1 MKRILIPLC
10 LVLGTHWANAQ
21 RSYQFDSPE
30 RLFVEGKELFALKN
44 YTGCMD
50 KLEAYKHHATDADW
64 IQEADYMLAYAAFN
78 QGLPTAGEQLEA
90 YLHTYPDS
98 RHTDVVNY
106 LMGSFLFG
114 KGEYEE
120 ALDWLRKADVDL
132 LSADEQEA
140 YTFRLAYALLQTGE
154 RDKAYAY
161 FARIQEIGDKYRD
174 ASAYYVAY
182 IDYANGKYN
191 RALVE
196 FDALKDWVN
205 DLADGEEIVEHRLSF
220 SMLRPILAT
229 FVITGG
235 CLAVAVL
242 APETYWLIAAVPLLY
257 WAVVLGIRGRKLG
270 TRAAF
275 CEMIYL
281 AFATAAA
288 LSLITIFIWLLLI
301 YAAILLL
308 GYLTSGSGSSSSS
321 SSSDDDDARDESVDT
336 SRCCGTCLHHGT
348 ANCPAS
354 GPEPDYYSGPCGKYR
369 HYQGFGY

>member
-1 MKRILIPLC
+1 MDTSILDNLGNLGNLVNLESLGSPDPGLITG
-10 LVLGTHWANAQ
+10 LVLVASVLGLVLAIALIVFCIF
-21 RSYQFDSPE
+21 Y
-30 RLFVEGKELFALKN
+30 LFK
-44 YTGCMD
+44 
-50 KLEAYKHHATDADW
+50 
-64 IQEADYMLAYAAFN
+64 
-78 QGLPTAGEQLEA
+78 
-90 YLHTYPDS
+90 
-98 RHTDVVNY
+98 
-106 LMGSFLFG
+106 
-114 KGEYEE
+114 
-120 ALDWLRKADVDL
+120 
-132 LSADEQEA
+132 
-140 YTFRLAYALLQTGE
+140 
-154 RDKAYAY
+154 
-161 FARIQEIGDKYRD
+161 
-174 ASAYYVAY
+174 
-182 IDYANGKYN
+182 
-191 RALVE
+191 

-321 SSSDDDDARDESVDT
+321 SSADDDDARDESVDT

-354 GPEPDYYSGPCGKYR
+354 GPDPDYYSGPCGSYQ
-369 HYQGFGY
+369 HYKGYL

>member
-1 MKRILIPLC
+1 MDTSILDNLGNLDNLVNLESLGSPDPGLITG
-10 LVLGTHWANAQ
+10 LVLVASVLGLVLAIALIVFCIF
-21 RSYQFDSPE
+21 Y
-30 RLFVEGKELFALKN
+30 LFK
-44 YTGCMD
+44 
-50 KLEAYKHHATDADW
+50 
-64 IQEADYMLAYAAFN
+64 
-78 QGLPTAGEQLEA
+78 
-90 YLHTYPDS
+90 
-98 RHTDVVNY
+98 
-106 LMGSFLFG
+106 
-114 KGEYEE
+114 
-120 ALDWLRKADVDL
+120 
-132 LSADEQEA
+132 
-140 YTFRLAYALLQTGE
+140 
-154 RDKAYAY
+154 
-161 FARIQEIGDKYRD
+161 
-174 ASAYYVAY
+174 
-182 IDYANGKYN
+182 
-191 RALVE
+191 

-288 LSLITIFIWLLLI
+288 LSLITVFIWLLLI

-321 SSSDDDDARDESVDT
+321 SSSSSSDDDDARDESVDT
-336 SRCCGTCLHHGT
+336 SRYCGTCLHHGT
-348 ANCPAS
+348 ANCPVI
-354 GPEPDYYSGPCGKYR
+354 GPGPGYYDNPCGSYQ
-369 HYQGFGY
+369 HYKGYL

>member
-1 MKRILIPLC
+1 MDTSILDNLGNLGNLDNLVNLESLGSPSPGLITG
-10 LVLGTHWANAQ
+10 LVLVASVLGLVLAIALIVFCIF
-21 RSYQFDSPE
+21 Y
-30 RLFVEGKELFALKN
+30 LFK
-44 YTGCMD
+44 
-50 KLEAYKHHATDADW
+50 
-64 IQEADYMLAYAAFN
+64 
-78 QGLPTAGEQLEA
+78 
-90 YLHTYPDS
+90 
-98 RHTDVVNY
+98 
-106 LMGSFLFG
+106 
-114 KGEYEE
+114 
-120 ALDWLRKADVDL
+120 
-132 LSADEQEA
+132 
-140 YTFRLAYALLQTGE
+140 
-154 RDKAYAY
+154 
-161 FARIQEIGDKYRD
+161 
-174 ASAYYVAY
+174 
-182 IDYANGKYN
+182 
-191 RALVE
+191 

-288 LSLITIFIWLLLI
+288 LSLITVFIWLLLI

-321 SSSDDDDARDESVDT
+321 SSADDDDARDESVDT

-354 GPEPDYYSGPCGKYR
+354 GPDPDYYSGPCGSYQ
-369 HYQGFGY
+369 HYKGYL

>member
-1 MKRILIPLC
+1 MDTSILGNLGNLGNLESLGSPDPGLITG
-10 LVLGTHWANAQ
+10 LVLVASVLGLVLAVALIVFCIF
-21 RSYQFDSPE
+21 Y
-30 RLFVEGKELFALKN
+30 LFK
-44 YTGCMD
+44 
-50 KLEAYKHHATDADW
+50 
-64 IQEADYMLAYAAFN
+64 
-78 QGLPTAGEQLEA
+78 
-90 YLHTYPDS
+90 
-98 RHTDVVNY
+98 
-106 LMGSFLFG
+106 
-114 KGEYEE
+114 
-120 ALDWLRKADVDL
+120 
-132 LSADEQEA
+132 
-140 YTFRLAYALLQTGE
+140 
-154 RDKAYAY
+154 
-161 FARIQEIGDKYRD
+161 
-174 ASAYYVAY
+174 
-182 IDYANGKYN
+182 
-191 RALVE
+191 

-321 SSSDDDDARDESVDT
+321 SSADDDDARDESVDT

-354 GPEPDYYSGPCGKYR
+354 GPDPDYYSGPCGSYQ
-369 HYQGFGY
+369 HYKGYL

>member
-1 MKRILIPLC
+1 MDTSILDNLGNLDNLVNLESLGSPSPGLITG
-10 LVLGTHWANAQ
+10 LVLVASVLGLVLAIALIVFCIF
-21 RSYQFDSPE
+21 Y
-30 RLFVEGKELFALKN
+30 LFK
-44 YTGCMD
+44 
-50 KLEAYKHHATDADW
+50 
-64 IQEADYMLAYAAFN
+64 
-78 QGLPTAGEQLEA
+78 
-90 YLHTYPDS
+90 
-98 RHTDVVNY
+98 
-106 LMGSFLFG
+106 
-114 KGEYEE
+114 
-120 ALDWLRKADVDL
+120 
-132 LSADEQEA
+132 
-140 YTFRLAYALLQTGE
+140 
-154 RDKAYAY
+154 
-161 FARIQEIGDKYRD
+161 
-174 ASAYYVAY
+174 
-182 IDYANGKYN
+182 
-191 RALVE
+191 

-321 SSSDDDDARDESVDT
+321 SSADDDDARDESVDT

-354 GPEPDYYSGPCGKYR
+354 GPDPDYYSGPCGSYQ
-369 HYQGFGY
+369 HYKGYL

>member
-1 MKRILIPLC
+1 MDTSILDNLGNLDNLVNLESLGSPSPGLITG
-10 LVLGTHWANAQ
+10 LVLVASVLGLVLAIALIVFCIF
-21 RSYQFDSPE
+21 Y
-30 RLFVEGKELFALKN
+30 LFK
-44 YTGCMD
+44 
-50 KLEAYKHHATDADW
+50 
-64 IQEADYMLAYAAFN
+64 
-78 QGLPTAGEQLEA
+78 
-90 YLHTYPDS
+90 
-98 RHTDVVNY
+98 
-106 LMGSFLFG
+106 
-114 KGEYEE
+114 
-120 ALDWLRKADVDL
+120 
-132 LSADEQEA
+132 
-140 YTFRLAYALLQTGE
+140 
-154 RDKAYAY
+154 
-161 FARIQEIGDKYRD
+161 
-174 ASAYYVAY
+174 
-182 IDYANGKYN
+182 
-191 RALVE
+191 

-288 LSLITIFIWLLLI
+288 LSLITVFIWLLLI

-321 SSSDDDDARDESVDT
+321 SSADDDDARDESVDT

-354 GPEPDYYSGPCGKYR
+354 GPDPDYYSGHCGSYQ
-369 HYQGFGY
+369 HYKGYL

>member
-1 MKRILIPLC
+1 MDTSILDNLGNLDNLVNLESLGSPSPGLITG
-10 LVLGTHWANAQ
+10 LVLAASVLGLVLAIALIVFCIF
-21 RSYQFDSPE
+21 Y
-30 RLFVEGKELFALKN
+30 LFK
-44 YTGCMD
+44 
-50 KLEAYKHHATDADW
+50 
-64 IQEADYMLAYAAFN
+64 
-78 QGLPTAGEQLEA
+78 
-90 YLHTYPDS
+90 
-98 RHTDVVNY
+98 
-106 LMGSFLFG
+106 
-114 KGEYEE
+114 
-120 ALDWLRKADVDL
+120 
-132 LSADEQEA
+132 
-140 YTFRLAYALLQTGE
+140 
-154 RDKAYAY
+154 
-161 FARIQEIGDKYRD
+161 
-174 ASAYYVAY
+174 
-182 IDYANGKYN
+182 
-191 RALVE
+191 

-288 LSLITIFIWLLLI
+288 LSLITVFIWLLLI

-321 SSSDDDDARDESVDT
+321 SSADDDDARDESVDT

-354 GPEPDYYSGPCGKYR
+354 GPDPDYYSGPCGSYQ
-369 HYQGFGY
+369 HYKGYL

>member
-1 MKRILIPLC
+1 MDTSILDNLGNLGNLDNLVNLESLGSPSPGLITG
-10 LVLGTHWANAQ
+10 LVLVASVLGLVLAVALIVFCIF
-21 RSYQFDSPE
+21 Y
-30 RLFVEGKELFALKN
+30 LFK
-44 YTGCMD
+44 
-50 KLEAYKHHATDADW
+50 
-64 IQEADYMLAYAAFN
+64 
-78 QGLPTAGEQLEA
+78 
-90 YLHTYPDS
+90 
-98 RHTDVVNY
+98 
-106 LMGSFLFG
+106 
-114 KGEYEE
+114 
-120 ALDWLRKADVDL
+120 
-132 LSADEQEA
+132 
-140 YTFRLAYALLQTGE
+140 
-154 RDKAYAY
+154 
-161 FARIQEIGDKYRD
+161 
-174 ASAYYVAY
+174 
-182 IDYANGKYN
+182 
-191 RALVE
+191 

-229 FVITGG
+229 LVITGG

-288 LSLITIFIWLLLI
+288 LSLITVFIWLLLI

-321 SSSDDDDARDESVDT
+321 SSADDDDARDESVDT

-354 GPEPDYYSGPCGKYR
+354 GPDPDYYSGPCGSYQ
-369 HYQGFGY
+369 HYKGYL

>member
-1 MKRILIPLC
+1 MDTSILDNLGHLDNLVNLESLGSPSPGLITG
-10 LVLGTHWANAQ
+10 LVLVASVLGLVLAIALIVFCIF
-21 RSYQFDSPE
+21 Y
-30 RLFVEGKELFALKN
+30 LFK
-44 YTGCMD
+44 
-50 KLEAYKHHATDADW
+50 
-64 IQEADYMLAYAAFN
+64 
-78 QGLPTAGEQLEA
+78 
-90 YLHTYPDS
+90 
-98 RHTDVVNY
+98 
-106 LMGSFLFG
+106 
-114 KGEYEE
+114 
-120 ALDWLRKADVDL
+120 
-132 LSADEQEA
+132 
-140 YTFRLAYALLQTGE
+140 
-154 RDKAYAY
+154 
-161 FARIQEIGDKYRD
+161 
-174 ASAYYVAY
+174 
-182 IDYANGKYN
+182 
-191 RALVE
+191 

-308 GYLTSGSGSSSSS
+308 GYLTSDSGSSSSS
-321 SSSDDDDARDESVDT
+321 SSSDDDDSREAPVDT

-354 GPEPDYYSGPCGKYR
+354 GPDPDYYSGPCGSYQ
-369 HYQGFGY
+369 HYKGYL

>member
-1 MKRILIPLC
+1 MDTSILDNLGNLDNLINLESLGSPSPGLITG
-10 LVLGTHWANAQ
+10 LVLVASVLGLVLAIALIVFCIF
-21 RSYQFDSPE
+21 Y
-30 RLFVEGKELFALKN
+30 LFK
-44 YTGCMD
+44 
-50 KLEAYKHHATDADW
+50 
-64 IQEADYMLAYAAFN
+64 
-78 QGLPTAGEQLEA
+78 
-90 YLHTYPDS
+90 
-98 RHTDVVNY
+98 
-106 LMGSFLFG
+106 FG
-114 KGEYEE
+114 
-120 ALDWLRKADVDL
+120 
-132 LSADEQEA
+132 
-140 YTFRLAYALLQTGE
+140 
-154 RDKAYAY
+154 
-161 FARIQEIGDKYRD
+161 
-174 ASAYYVAY
+174 
-182 IDYANGKYN
+182 
-191 RALVE
+191 
-196 FDALKDWVN
+196 ALKDWVN

-308 GYLTSGSGSSSSS
+308 GYLTSDSGSSSSS

-336 SRCCGTCLHHGT
+336 SRCCGTCMHHGT
-348 ANCPAS
+348 VNCPAS
-354 GPEPDYYSGPCGKYR
+354 GPDPDYYSGPCGSYQ
-369 HYQGFGY
+369 HYKGYL

>member
-1 MKRILIPLC
+1 MDTSILDNLGNLDNLVNLESLGSPDPGLITG
-10 LVLGTHWANAQ
+10 LVLVASVLGLVLAVALIVFCIF
-21 RSYQFDSPE
+21 Y
-30 RLFVEGKELFALKN
+30 LFK
-44 YTGCMD
+44 
-50 KLEAYKHHATDADW
+50 
-64 IQEADYMLAYAAFN
+64 
-78 QGLPTAGEQLEA
+78 
-90 YLHTYPDS
+90 
-98 RHTDVVNY
+98 
-106 LMGSFLFG
+106 
-114 KGEYEE
+114 
-120 ALDWLRKADVDL
+120 
-132 LSADEQEA
+132 
-140 YTFRLAYALLQTGE
+140 
-154 RDKAYAY
+154 
-161 FARIQEIGDKYRD
+161 
-174 ASAYYVAY
+174 
-182 IDYANGKYN
+182 
-191 RALVE
+191 

-205 DLADGEEIVEHRLSF
+205 DLAGGEEIVEHRLSF

-288 LSLITIFIWLLLI
+288 LSLITVFIWLLLI

-348 ANCPAS
+348 VNCPVI
-354 GPEPDYYSGPCGKYR
+354 GPGPGYYDNPCGNYQ
-369 HYQGFGY
+369 HYKGYL

>member
-1 MKRILIPLC
+1 MDTSILDNLGNLGNLDNLVNLESLGSTSPGLITG
-10 LVLGTHWANAQ
+10 LVLVASVLGLVLAIALIVFCIF
-21 RSYQFDSPE
+21 Y
-30 RLFVEGKELFALKN
+30 LFK
-44 YTGCMD
+44 
-50 KLEAYKHHATDADW
+50 
-64 IQEADYMLAYAAFN
+64 
-78 QGLPTAGEQLEA
+78 
-90 YLHTYPDS
+90 
-98 RHTDVVNY
+98 
-106 LMGSFLFG
+106 
-114 KGEYEE
+114 
-120 ALDWLRKADVDL
+120 
-132 LSADEQEA
+132 
-140 YTFRLAYALLQTGE
+140 
-154 RDKAYAY
+154 
-161 FARIQEIGDKYRD
+161 
-174 ASAYYVAY
+174 
-182 IDYANGKYN
+182 
-191 RALVE
+191 

-288 LSLITIFIWLLLI
+288 LSLITVFIWLLLI

-321 SSSDDDDARDESVDT
+321 SSADDDDARDESVDT
-336 SRCCGTCLHHGT
+336 SRCCGTCMHHGT
-348 ANCPAS
+348 VNCPAS
-354 GPEPDYYSGPCGKYR
+354 GPDPDYYSGPCGSYQ
-369 HYQGFGY
+369 HYKGYL

>member
-1 MKRILIPLC
+1 MDTSILDNLGNLGNLGNLDNLVNLESLGSPSPGLITG
-10 LVLGTHWANAQ
+10 LVLVASVLGLVLAIALIVFCIF
-21 RSYQFDSPE
+21 Y
-30 RLFVEGKELFALKN
+30 LFK
-44 YTGCMD
+44 
-50 KLEAYKHHATDADW
+50 
-64 IQEADYMLAYAAFN
+64 
-78 QGLPTAGEQLEA
+78 
-90 YLHTYPDS
+90 
-98 RHTDVVNY
+98 
-106 LMGSFLFG
+106 
-114 KGEYEE
+114 
-120 ALDWLRKADVDL
+120 
-132 LSADEQEA
+132 
-140 YTFRLAYALLQTGE
+140 
-154 RDKAYAY
+154 
-161 FARIQEIGDKYRD
+161 
-174 ASAYYVAY
+174 
-182 IDYANGKYN
+182 
-191 RALVE
+191 

-288 LSLITIFIWLLLI
+288 LSLITVFIWLLLI

-321 SSSDDDDARDESVDT
+321 SSADDDDARDESVDT

-354 GPEPDYYSGPCGKYR
+354 GPDPDYYSGPCGSYQ
-369 HYQGFGY
+369 HYKGYL

>member
-1 MKRILIPLC
+1 MDTSILDNLGNLDNLVNLESLGSPSPGLITG
-10 LVLGTHWANAQ
+10 LVLVASVLGLVLAIALIVFCIF
-21 RSYQFDSPE
+21 Y
-30 RLFVEGKELFALKN
+30 LFK
-44 YTGCMD
+44 
-50 KLEAYKHHATDADW
+50 
-64 IQEADYMLAYAAFN
+64 
-78 QGLPTAGEQLEA
+78 
-90 YLHTYPDS
+90 
-98 RHTDVVNY
+98 
-106 LMGSFLFG
+106 
-114 KGEYEE
+114 
-120 ALDWLRKADVDL
+120 
-132 LSADEQEA
+132 
-140 YTFRLAYALLQTGE
+140 
-154 RDKAYAY
+154 
-161 FARIQEIGDKYRD
+161 
-174 ASAYYVAY
+174 
-182 IDYANGKYN
+182 
-191 RALVE
+191 

-229 FVITGG
+229 LVITGG

-288 LSLITIFIWLLLI
+288 LSLITVFIWLLLI

-321 SSSDDDDARDESVDT
+321 SSADDDDARDESVDT

-354 GPEPDYYSGPCGKYR
+354 GPDPDYYSGPCGSYQ
-369 HYQGFGY
+369 HYKGYL

>member
-1 MKRILIPLC
+1 MDTSILDNLGNLDNLVNLESLGSPSPGLITGLILVASVLG
-10 LVLGTHWANAQ
+10 LVLAVALIVFCIF
-21 RSYQFDSPE
+21 Y
-30 RLFVEGKELFALKN
+30 LFK
-44 YTGCMD
+44 
-50 KLEAYKHHATDADW
+50 
-64 IQEADYMLAYAAFN
+64 
-78 QGLPTAGEQLEA
+78 
-90 YLHTYPDS
+90 
-98 RHTDVVNY
+98 
-106 LMGSFLFG
+106 
-114 KGEYEE
+114 
-120 ALDWLRKADVDL
+120 
-132 LSADEQEA
+132 
-140 YTFRLAYALLQTGE
+140 
-154 RDKAYAY
+154 
-161 FARIQEIGDKYRD
+161 
-174 ASAYYVAY
+174 
-182 IDYANGKYN
+182 
-191 RALVE
+191 

-257 WAVVLGIRGRKLG
+257 WTVVLGIRGRKLG

-288 LSLITIFIWLLLI
+288 LSLITVFIWLLLI

-354 GPEPDYYSGPCGKYR
+354 GPDPDYYSGPCGSYQ
-369 HYQGFGY
+369 HYKGYL

>member
-1 MKRILIPLC
+1 MDTSILDNLGNLDNLVNLESLGSPSPGLITG
-10 LVLGTHWANAQ
+10 LVLVASVLGLILAIALIVFCIF
-21 RSYQFDSPE
+21 Y
-30 RLFVEGKELFALKN
+30 LFK
-44 YTGCMD
+44 
-50 KLEAYKHHATDADW
+50 
-64 IQEADYMLAYAAFN
+64 
-78 QGLPTAGEQLEA
+78 
-90 YLHTYPDS
+90 
-98 RHTDVVNY
+98 
-106 LMGSFLFG
+106 
-114 KGEYEE
+114 
-120 ALDWLRKADVDL
+120 
-132 LSADEQEA
+132 
-140 YTFRLAYALLQTGE
+140 
-154 RDKAYAY
+154 
-161 FARIQEIGDKYRD
+161 
-174 ASAYYVAY
+174 
-182 IDYANGKYN
+182 
-191 RALVE
+191 

-235 CLAVAVL
+235 CLAVVVL

-288 LSLITIFIWLLLI
+288 LSLITVFIWLLLI

-321 SSSDDDDARDESVDT
+321 SSADDDDARDESVDT

-354 GPEPDYYSGPCGKYR
+354 GPDPDYYSGPCGSYQ
-369 HYQGFGY
+369 HYKGYL

>member
-1 MKRILIPLC
+1 MDTSILDNLGNLDNLVNLESLGSPDPGLITG
-10 LVLGTHWANAQ
+10 LVLVASVLGLVLAIALIVFCIF
-21 RSYQFDSPE
+21 Y
-30 RLFVEGKELFALKN
+30 LFK
-44 YTGCMD
+44 
-50 KLEAYKHHATDADW
+50 
-64 IQEADYMLAYAAFN
+64 
-78 QGLPTAGEQLEA
+78 
-90 YLHTYPDS
+90 
-98 RHTDVVNY
+98 
-106 LMGSFLFG
+106 
-114 KGEYEE
+114 
-120 ALDWLRKADVDL
+120 
-132 LSADEQEA
+132 
-140 YTFRLAYALLQTGE
+140 
-154 RDKAYAY
+154 
-161 FARIQEIGDKYRD
+161 
-174 ASAYYVAY
+174 
-182 IDYANGKYN
+182 
-191 RALVE
+191 

-288 LSLITIFIWLLLI
+288 LSLITVFIWLLLI

-321 SSSDDDDARDESVDT
+321 SSADDDDARDESVDT

-354 GPEPDYYSGPCGKYR
+354 GPDPDYYSGPCGSYQ
-369 HYQGFGY
+369 HYKGYL

>member
-1 MKRILIPLC
+1 MDTSILDNLGNLDNLVNLESLGSPSPGLITG
-10 LVLGTHWANAQ
+10 LVLVASVLGLVLAIALIVFCIF
-21 RSYQFDSPE
+21 Y
-30 RLFVEGKELFALKN
+30 LFK
-44 YTGCMD
+44 
-50 KLEAYKHHATDADW
+50 
-64 IQEADYMLAYAAFN
+64 
-78 QGLPTAGEQLEA
+78 
-90 YLHTYPDS
+90 
-98 RHTDVVNY
+98 
-106 LMGSFLFG
+106 
-114 KGEYEE
+114 
-120 ALDWLRKADVDL
+120 
-132 LSADEQEA
+132 
-140 YTFRLAYALLQTGE
+140 
-154 RDKAYAY
+154 
-161 FARIQEIGDKYRD
+161 
-174 ASAYYVAY
+174 
-182 IDYANGKYN
+182 
-191 RALVE
+191 

-288 LSLITIFIWLLLI
+288 LSLITVFIWLLLI

-354 GPEPDYYSGPCGKYR
+354 GPDPDYYSGPCGSYQ
-369 HYQGFGY
+369 HYKGYL

>member
-1 MKRILIPLC
+1 MDTSILDNLGNLDNLVNLESLGSPSPGLITG
-10 LVLGTHWANAQ
+10 LVLVASVLGLVLAIALIVFCIF
-21 RSYQFDSPE
+21 Y
-30 RLFVEGKELFALKN
+30 LFK
-44 YTGCMD
+44 
-50 KLEAYKHHATDADW
+50 
-64 IQEADYMLAYAAFN
+64 
-78 QGLPTAGEQLEA
+78 
-90 YLHTYPDS
+90 
-98 RHTDVVNY
+98 
-106 LMGSFLFG
+106 
-114 KGEYEE
+114 
-120 ALDWLRKADVDL
+120 
-132 LSADEQEA
+132 
-140 YTFRLAYALLQTGE
+140 
-154 RDKAYAY
+154 
-161 FARIQEIGDKYRD
+161 
-174 ASAYYVAY
+174 
-182 IDYANGKYN
+182 
-191 RALVE
+191 

-308 GYLTSGSGSSSSS
+308 GYLTSDSGSSSSS
-321 SSSDDDDARDESVDT
+321 SSADDDDARDESVDT

-354 GPEPDYYSGPCGKYR
+354 GPDPDYYSGPCGSYQ
-369 HYQGFGY
+369 HYKGYL

>member
-1 MKRILIPLC
+1 MDTSILDNLGNLDNLVNLESLGSPDPGLITG
-10 LVLGTHWANAQ
+10 LVLVASVLGLVLAIALIVFCIF
-21 RSYQFDSPE
+21 Y
-30 RLFVEGKELFALKN
+30 LFK
-44 YTGCMD
+44 
-50 KLEAYKHHATDADW
+50 
-64 IQEADYMLAYAAFN
+64 
-78 QGLPTAGEQLEA
+78 
-90 YLHTYPDS
+90 
-98 RHTDVVNY
+98 
-106 LMGSFLFG
+106 
-114 KGEYEE
+114 
-120 ALDWLRKADVDL
+120 
-132 LSADEQEA
+132 
-140 YTFRLAYALLQTGE
+140 
-154 RDKAYAY
+154 
-161 FARIQEIGDKYRD
+161 
-174 ASAYYVAY
+174 
-182 IDYANGKYN
+182 
-191 RALVE
+191 

-288 LSLITIFIWLLLI
+288 LSLITVFIWLLLI

-321 SSSDDDDARDESVDT
+321 SSADDDDARDESVDT

-354 GPEPDYYSGPCGKYR
+354 GPEPDYYSGPCGSYQ
-369 HYQGFGY
+369 HYKGYL

>member
-1 MKRILIPLC
+1 MDTSILDNLGNLDNLVNLESLGSPSPGLITG
-10 LVLGTHWANAQ
+10 LVLVASVLGLVLAIALIVFCIF
-21 RSYQFDSPE
+21 Y
-30 RLFVEGKELFALKN
+30 LFK
-44 YTGCMD
+44 
-50 KLEAYKHHATDADW
+50 
-64 IQEADYMLAYAAFN
+64 
-78 QGLPTAGEQLEA
+78 
-90 YLHTYPDS
+90 
-98 RHTDVVNY
+98 
-106 LMGSFLFG
+106 
-114 KGEYEE
+114 
-120 ALDWLRKADVDL
+120 
-132 LSADEQEA
+132 
-140 YTFRLAYALLQTGE
+140 
-154 RDKAYAY
+154 
-161 FARIQEIGDKYRD
+161 
-174 ASAYYVAY
+174 
-182 IDYANGKYN
+182 
-191 RALVE
+191 

-288 LSLITIFIWLLLI
+288 LSLITVFIWLLLI

-321 SSSDDDDARDESVDT
+321 SSADDDDARDESVDT

-348 ANCPAS
+348 ANCPTS
-354 GPEPDYYSGPCGKYR
+354 GPDPDYYSGPCGSYQ
-369 HYQGFGY
+369 HYKGYL

>member
-1 MKRILIPLC
+1 MDTSILDNLGNLDNLVNLESLGSPDPGLITG
-10 LVLGTHWANAQ
+10 LVLVASVLGLVLAVALIVFCIF
-21 RSYQFDSPE
+21 Y
-30 RLFVEGKELFALKN
+30 LFK
-44 YTGCMD
+44 
-50 KLEAYKHHATDADW
+50 
-64 IQEADYMLAYAAFN
+64 
-78 QGLPTAGEQLEA
+78 
-90 YLHTYPDS
+90 
-98 RHTDVVNY
+98 
-106 LMGSFLFG
+106 
-114 KGEYEE
+114 
-120 ALDWLRKADVDL
+120 
-132 LSADEQEA
+132 
-140 YTFRLAYALLQTGE
+140 
-154 RDKAYAY
+154 
-161 FARIQEIGDKYRD
+161 
-174 ASAYYVAY
+174 
-182 IDYANGKYN
+182 
-191 RALVE
+191 

-220 SMLRPILAT
+220 SMLRPIIAT

-288 LSLITIFIWLLLI
+288 LSLITVFIWLLLI

-321 SSSDDDDARDESVDT
+321 SSADDDDARDESVDT

-354 GPEPDYYSGPCGKYR
+354 GPDPDYYSGPCGSYQ
-369 HYQGFGY
+369 HYKGYL

>member
-1 MKRILIPLC
+1 MDTSILDNLGNLDNLVNLESLGSPSPGLITG
-10 LVLGTHWANAQ
+10 LVLVASVLGLVLAVALIVFCIF
-21 RSYQFDSPE
+21 Y
-30 RLFVEGKELFALKN
+30 LFK
-44 YTGCMD
+44 
-50 KLEAYKHHATDADW
+50 
-64 IQEADYMLAYAAFN
+64 
-78 QGLPTAGEQLEA
+78 
-90 YLHTYPDS
+90 
-98 RHTDVVNY
+98 
-106 LMGSFLFG
+106 
-114 KGEYEE
+114 
-120 ALDWLRKADVDL
+120 
-132 LSADEQEA
+132 
-140 YTFRLAYALLQTGE
+140 
-154 RDKAYAY
+154 
-161 FARIQEIGDKYRD
+161 
-174 ASAYYVAY
+174 
-182 IDYANGKYN
+182 
-191 RALVE
+191 

-288 LSLITIFIWLLLI
+288 LSLITVFIWLLLI

-321 SSSDDDDARDESVDT
+321 SSADDDDARDESVDT

-354 GPEPDYYSGPCGKYR
+354 GPDPDYYSGPCGSYQ
-369 HYQGFGY
+369 HYKGYL